1 MDRAFPVLCS
11 QALLHLHQG
20 ARGGAGRPT
29 SGSFTVQCLQGF
41 ELAQMACGGG
51 GARGRLLHVRSA
63 AAQARQNARRELPT
77 PERGERLCRAFEM
90 YRAVLPES
98 GFDFEEVVFL
108 VMSVA
113 QGSEI
118 HVNRCEGCSAV
129 ILSGRY
135 TGGHWHC
142 THCDGSSE
150 EGVDQPELTVES
162 ILRAG
167 AGTKAARIMR
177 PAVRSVRRT
186 RKETH

>member
-1 MDRAFPVLCS
+1 MYEVLPPK
-11 QALLHLHQG
+11 
-20 ARGGAGRPT
+20 R
-29 SGSFTVQCLQGF
+29 VK
-41 ELAQMACGGG
+41 
-51 GARGRLLHVRSA
+51 
-63 AAQARQNARRELPT
+63 NARKELPT

-108 VMSVA
+108 VMAVA

-150 EGVDQPELTVES
+150 EGVDQDELPVES

-167 AGTKAARIMR
+167 AGTKTANKRMSAAL
-177 PAVRSVRRT
+177 RSVRRT